1 VIFSVRLLLLLGV
14 LVLPGCST
22 VPAPVIHTE
31 PESYAQHLQR
41 LTSIR
46 EFSLSGRMAVQTER
60 RGVSGSLRWEHAEEI
75 DHFAMYSP
83 LGSQV
88 AEIISG
94 KNGVTLTT
102 SDQKTYA
109 AEDAETLMQQ
119 IMGWSLPLNGLADW
133 ILGRPAPG
141 FYDQAGWDTQGR
153 LTGMRQDGWQI
164 EYPSYLTVDGMDMP
178 GKVLLKSPKLDLK
191 LVVERWN
198 SLTRGQ

>member
-1 VIFSVRLLLLLGV
+1 VIFPLRFLLLLGV
-14 LVLPGCST
+14 LMLPGCAT
-22 VPAPVIHTE
+22 VPAPAIQTE
-31 PESYAQHLQR
+31 PESYSLHLQH

-60 RGVSGSLRWEHAEEI
+60 RGVSGSLRWEHAEES

-83 LGSQV
+83 LGAQV

-94 KNGVTLTT
+94 SDGVTLTT

-119 IMGWSLPLNGLADW
+119 TMGWSLPLTGLADW
-133 ILGRPAPG
+133 VLGRPAPG
-141 FYDQAGWDTQGR
+141 AYDQAGWDAQGR

-164 EYPSYLTVDGMDMP
+164 EYPTYLTVDGMDMP

-198 SLTRGQ
+198 SLTRGP